1 VASRSVV
8 ITGGTGFLGRHMVE
22 TLVGRGFVVHILS
35 RSLTQE
41 RASELSQRY
50 GAAVQTHRVD
60 LHDTDKVTPL
70 VRRIRASHMLH
81 AAWDTRHGV
90 FWNSPE
96 NLDWI
101 VTSKLLLQAFIEG
114 GGRRFVGVGTC
125 AEYDWEARDLL
136 FTEGAT
142 KLLPA
147 TMYGQSKLAFRK
159 SLATLSQHHAM
170 SAAWGRVFL
179 LFGPHEEGGKRF
191 VASAITSLLRGEDF
205 AASAGDQI
213 RDFSDVRDVAAGFVA
228 LLESQVTGDVN
239 IASGEARTVSSVLME
254 IGELLGRSD
263 LIKLG
268 ARARP
273 AGEPARLVASVERL
287 RNEVRWKPMAS
298 FDERLA
304 QTIQWWKGREA
315 KA

>member
-1 VASRSVV
+1 
-8 ITGGTGFLGRHMVE
+8 M
-22 TLVGRGFVVHILS
+22 
-35 RSLTQE
+35 
-41 RASELSQRY
+41 
-50 GAAVQTHRVD
+50 
-60 LHDTDKVTPL
+60 
-70 VRRIRASHMLH
+70 
-81 AAWDTRHGV
+81 
-90 FWNSPE
+90 
-96 NLDWI
+96 
-101 VTSKLLLQAFIEG
+101 
-114 GGRRFVGVGTC
+114 
-125 AEYDWEARDLL
+125 
-136 FTEGAT
+136 
-142 KLLPA
+142 
-147 TMYGQSKLAFRK
+147 
-159 SLATLSQHHAM
+159 
-170 SAAWGRVFL
+170 
-179 LFGPHEEGGKRF
+179 
-191 VASAITSLLRGEDF
+191 
-205 AASAGDQI
+205 
-213 RDFSDVRDVAAGFVA
+213 A